1 MRSHPHGGGQ
11 KKALNSNNRR
21 FHEKK
26 NMENKSNKV
35 LTRFQFRPLCIYIAR
50 WKIGIYLQIAALTL
64 LSFSQAYSNCFVY
77 EHSLTKSLRDSKA
90 PCPRRLPDEVC
101 SETS

>member
-1 MRSHPHGGGQ
+1 MVAA
-11 KKALNSNNRR
+11 KKGSQFQSSSFSR
-21 FHEKK
+21 KK
-26 NMENKSNKV
+26 KPTIENEFNKV
-35 LTRFQFRPLCIYIAR
+35 LTRFQFRPLCIYTAR